1 MMKLPLLRADKKARP
16 GKASKASLATLFAR
30 YFIIA
35 MAAELAIIIGFAFML
50 GKLYQNSDS
59 ENARRMLDGPAS
71 LLVQELE
78 RVPPAGREHA
88 LPQLTRHFSY
98 PVKLITELPTD
109 LDPESKQNFAAGK
122 TYLDFDNNLLYI
134 PLRDE
139 HRMVLMGP
147 LDATTNSNDSGWITE
162 DIEVLLLWILF
173 TGSTLGLL
181 IYFYLRPMWRDLV
194 SVRDAAELFA
204 NGDFHVRTPQAHSR
218 LFAPLS
224 TALNSMAARLERLL
238 EMHQAMSHAVAHE
251 IRTPIARLR
260 FGLTM
265 LEEEEDEAERQ
276 RYRDGMERDMQELEE
291 LITASMEY
299 AKLNRGESILQREQ
313 VDLYDW
319 FDDLLDLV
327 NPLKPATLSLSMD
340 CARGQ
345 ATFDRKLIYVASRN
359 LLLNAFKYAQHQVH
373 LIVERHGNMLD
384 IHVDDDGHGIPPQD
398 WERIF
403 EPFRRLDRS
412 RDRATGG
419 YGLGL
424 SYVRLI
430 AEHHGGNA
438 FASKSPLGGA
448 RLTLRIALS

>member
-1 MMKLPLLRADKKARP
+1 MIPLPRLRSDRKTRSAKP
-16 GKASKASLATLFAR
+16 SLATLFAR

-71 LLVQELE
+71 LLVQELQ
-78 RVPPAGREHA
+78 RVPVAGREHA

-98 PVKLITELPTD
+98 PVKLISSLPAD
-109 LDPESKQNFAAGK
+109 LDPESKQNFATGK

-134 PLRDE
+134 PLPDE
-139 HRMVLMGP
+139 KRMLLLGP
-147 LDATTNSNDSGWITE
+147 LDATPNSNDSGWITE
-162 DIEVLLLWILF
+162 DIEVLLLWIVF

-181 IYFYLRPMWRDLV
+181 MYFYLRPMWRDLV

-265 LEEEEDEAERQ
+265 LEEEDDEDERR
-276 RYRDGMERDMQELEE
+276 RYSDGMERDMQELEE

-299 AKLNRGESILQREQ
+299 AKLNRGEAILQREQ
-313 VDLYDW
+313 VDLYEW
-319 FDDLLDLV
+319 FDDLIDLV
-327 NPLKPATLSLSMD
+327 QPLKPAGISLTMD
-340 CARGQ
+340 CARGE
-345 ATFDRKLIYVASRN
+345 AAFDRKLIYVASRN

-373 LIVERHGNMLD
+373 LIVERQGTMLE
-384 IHVDDDGHGIPPQD
+384 IQVDDDGHGIPEAD
-398 WERIF
+398 RERIF

-430 AEHHGGNA
+430 AEHHGGSA
-438 FASKSPLGGA
+438 FAGTSPLGGA